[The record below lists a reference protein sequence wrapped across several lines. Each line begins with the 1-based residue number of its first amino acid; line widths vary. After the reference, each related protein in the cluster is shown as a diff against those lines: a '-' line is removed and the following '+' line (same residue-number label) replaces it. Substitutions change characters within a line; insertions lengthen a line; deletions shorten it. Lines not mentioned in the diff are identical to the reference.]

1 MVEYRTI
8 DMFVGMRKNMIERDI
23 EEYITLKREIDEM
36 QKRLKELRKH
46 IIEYYGEGKHFAGDH
61 EIMIREVTKVQLR
74 TGAVKK
80 KLAELGILDEY
91 VYTVKY
97 TRLEIR

>member
-8 DMFVGMRKNMIERDI
+8 DMYVGMEGTIERDI
-23 EEYITLKREIDEM
+23 EEYLTLKREIDEM

-46 IIEYYGEGKHFAGDH
+46 IIEYYGEGKHKIGDH
-61 EIMIREVTKVQLR
+61 EVVIREVTRVQLK

-80 KLAELGILDEY
+80 KLIELGILDEY
-91 VYTVKY
+91 VYSVEY
-97 TRLEIR
+97 TKLEIR